1 MRIESNRSLTDLSPL
16 LSITSMSGKL
26 TISNCD
32 RLKSLHGLQ
41 NIDES
46 GIRNLEITYSDSLS
60 DCAYENIC
68 FYISDENNAEIKINA
83 PGCNSSEEVM
93 NLCLVGTNGPLEED
107 GISIF
112 PNPTSDIIEIKYAS
126 SYALA
131 VAKVL
136 NAQGRLMKEVRI
148 QDNRIDLQGLPDGM
162 YLITIQLDDHMIVRR
177 IVKIK

>member
-1 MRIESNRSLTDLSPL
+1 MTIDYNPILTDLSPL
-16 LSITSMSGKL
+16 QSITSMSGKL

-32 RLKSLHGLQ
+32 RLKSLYGLQ

-68 FYISDENNAEIKINA
+68 FYIYDENNAEIKINA

-93 NLCLVGTNGPLEED
+93 NLCLVGINGPLEED

-112 PNPTSDIIEIKYAS
+112 PNPTSGRIEIKYARQS
-126 SYALA
+126 ASDL
-131 VAKVL
+131 KVL
-136 NAQGRLMKEVRI
+136 NAQGRLMKDVHM
-148 QDNRIDLQGLPDGM
+148 QDASLDLKGLPDGM
-162 YLITIQLDDHMIVRR
+162 YFISIQFDDHRIIRR
-177 IVKIK
+177 IMKIK